1 MGKKES
7 SDEYEPDENDIEKG
21 SEDENE
27 VEDEE
32 PQFEQYIGERKAKI
46 NRREIVE
53 SEDSDKISSESGS
66 NSDDYN
72 PNGNKKKITKKRGHQ
87 DSDSDE
93 IQVSPVKKPPV
104 KRMTKRRKKAKYSS
118 EEEEST
124 TEEEEDEDEDE
135 NEAAGSSQGS
145 SKPND
150 PVGQLC
156 QKFPKV
162 PRGDIT
168 RSKF

>member
-32 PQFEQYIGERKAKI
+32 PQFEEYIGERKAKI

-72 PNGNKKKITKKRGHQ
+72 PNGNKKKITKKR
-87 DSDSDE
+87 
-93 IQVSPVKKPPV
+93 
-104 KRMTKRRKKAKYSS
+104 
-118 EEEEST
+118 
-124 TEEEEDEDEDE
+124 
-135 NEAAGSSQGS
+135 
-145 SKPND
+145 
-150 PVGQLC
+150 
-156 QKFPKV
+156 
-162 PRGDIT
+162 
-168 RSKF
+168 